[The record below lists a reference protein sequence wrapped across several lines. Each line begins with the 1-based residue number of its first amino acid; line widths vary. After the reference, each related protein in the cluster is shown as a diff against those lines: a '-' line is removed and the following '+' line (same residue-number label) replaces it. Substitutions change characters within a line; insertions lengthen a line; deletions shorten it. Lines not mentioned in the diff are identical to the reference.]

1 MQILLTVTHPNDLML
16 QRVESVTRSCAD
28 VWPQLDQSTLV
39 FHRGRE
45 VAVVSMAGRGAVS
58 RSIKVHEGV
67 AVALDGLAFARGRAL
82 GPTDLV
88 HEELGTAGSPVEGVH
103 FIIRAVLD
111 SGETQVVTDPLGM
124 KMAFAAQ
131 VGPSWI
137 VANNALVLMRLLGSP
152 RWNLDGVRLL
162 MAFAS
167 TGHGRSLIEGI
178 RIIPCGH
185 RWSWSP
191 DQPAPREERFFGMDD
206 LAKVRPVGVT
216 RDEIGAVCDAMQAQI
231 IAAASTGRPLRAP
244 ITGGRDSRVLAA
256 LVAKAGVECDFFTAA
271 AKGSAEERV
280 AVDVARVLGVRHR
293 VHHPRPTEVV
303 ERWSELSRRLLLQN
317 DGYVNVWQIGN
328 AAAQDE
334 ADGPRAI
341 VLGGHGGELSRYPYG
356 NVVDFLPGGLSI
368 SSIRQWLGSRAID
381 AYDGLVRSEAVD
393 WTRSYV
399 RRTVDELHQSGWDL
413 RNIAE
418 CIAHYERQRTRD
430 ASAIRPGY
438 PVRDMLLP
446 YYTRSYTRLSF
457 KASLWDRYL
466 SWVHERMLDI
476 VAPEVRRVPYSQLPK
491 WWHRPLKDVASRA
504 NRLLHWDRLRKKKV
518 RTSPQQGWFAAMMPH
533 IRETCMDASSSRLWD
548 VIDRSVF
555 ERFTSP
561 AEQDR
566 LAVRA
571 DGILRVY
578 SFFEYARLAGI
589 EQPGSSEVLR
599 AA

>member
-1 MQILLTVTHPNDLML
+1 M
-16 QRVESVTRSCAD
+16 
-28 VWPQLDQSTLV
+28 
-39 FHRGRE
+39 
-45 VAVVSMAGRGAVS
+45 
-58 RSIKVHEGV
+58 
-67 AVALDGLAFARGRAL
+67 
-82 GPTDLV
+82 
-88 HEELGTAGSPVEGVH
+88 
-103 FIIRAVLD
+103 
-111 SGETQVVTDPLGM
+111 
-124 KMAFAAQ
+124 
-131 VGPSWI
+131 
-137 VANNALVLMRLLGSP
+137 
-152 RWNLDGVRLL
+152 
-162 MAFAS
+162 
-167 TGHGRSLIEGI
+167 
-178 RIIPCGH
+178 
-185 RWSWSP
+185 
-191 DQPAPREERFFGMDD
+191 
-206 LAKVRPVGVT
+206 
-216 RDEIGAVCDAMQAQI
+216 
-231 IAAASTGRPLRAP
+231 
-244 ITGGRDSRVLAA
+244 
-256 LVAKAGVECDFFTAA
+256 
-271 AKGSAEERV
+271 
-280 AVDVARVLGVRHR
+280 
-293 VHHPRPTEVV
+293 
-303 ERWSELSRRLLLQN
+303 
-317 DGYVNVWQIGN
+317 
-328 AAAQDE
+328 
-334 ADGPRAI
+334 
-341 VLGGHGGELSRYPYG
+341 
-356 NVVDFLPGGLSI
+356 
-368 SSIRQWLGSRAID
+368 
-381 AYDGLVRSEAVD
+381 
-393 WTRSYV
+393 
-399 RRTVDELHQSGWDL
+399 
-413 RNIAE
+413 

-466 SWVHERMLDI
+466 SRVHERMLDI